1 MFKTSKKIAALAI
14 AGAMAF
20 GVIGT
25 AQAASAQQIVGV
37 ITVTPAFGN
46 AADAILFERL
56 QVTAGCPVG
65 FQATAGTFAIQN
77 GLRSNLALAS
87 TPSTP
92 TTDGSTGLNGAPVD
106 LNRFISPP
114 NPHVSNKTLDSITNP
129 LVTGDW
135 ELRRQCFASSTAPN
149 FASDPWFSLAMT
161 FDAATQNWAV
171 KGIVVPVPAQPTT
184 VSLTASLNANNSA
197 TVTATVKDT
206 ANATA
211 TAAAGTVEFLESGV
225 VFGTGVVANG
235 VASFTTGVL
244 APGTY
249 SATARF
255 ISSAPTVYA
264 NSAVSGSATVTVAVA
279 PPGPVGPNQAS
290 TVIDVTIPAGTGSLT
305 FTGLQPTI
313 SLGIAALQ
321 GGLFKASGNLG
332 PVIVTDTR
340 QLGSSPWSLTG
351 IVTDFTSGT
360 KTIDGKY
367 LGWVPTLVGAAT
379 VNAGIAGP
387 TVLPF
392 PGSPNGLKTASTLSS
407 GSVVNGLTQTS
418 VSAVLNL
425 AAPGNTPG
433 GLYTSTLTL
442 TLL

>member
-1 MFKTSKKIAALAI
+1 M
-14 AGAMAF
+14 
-20 GVIGT
+20 
-25 AQAASAQQIVGV
+25 
-37 ITVTPAFGN
+37 
-46 AADAILFERL
+46 
-56 QVTAGCPVG
+56 
-65 FQATAGTFAIQN
+65 
-77 GLRSNLALAS
+77 
-87 TPSTP
+87 
-92 TTDGSTGLNGAPVD
+92 
-106 LNRFISPP
+106 
-114 NPHVSNKTLDSITNP
+114 
-129 LVTGDW
+129 
-135 ELRRQCFASSTAPN
+135 
-149 FASDPWFSLAMT
+149 
-161 FDAATQNWAV
+161 
-171 KGIVVPVPAQPTT
+171 
-184 VSLTASLNANNSA
+184 
-197 TVTATVKDT
+197 
-206 ANATA
+206 
-211 TAAAGTVEFLESGV
+211 
-225 VFGTGVVANG
+225 
-235 VASFTTGVL
+235 L

-367 LGWVPTLVGAAT
+367 LGWVPTLVGAPA
-379 VNAGIAGP
+379 VNAGVAGP